1 MSLESGVRHFVH
13 ALLAGGIG
21 IRSGETFVIDG
32 RSESVSAAAI
42 AELISSG
49 ALDGDG
55 RSCRA
60 NIETRGW
67 LRRAHLGSEA
77 FGRQH
82 RTLTGGAEGPQVN
95 VLESPLARLAASS
108 GTSEAFL
115 ARHHIEAG
123 ERVRRLAERAQL
135 QPRLTMTYAASRMP
149 GANQNSAVEMS
160 DLAADARRDL
170 AAIYRQLPPDC
181 AGVVVDVCGLLK
193 GLQQVERER
202 GWPRRSAK
210 LVLRI
215 GLEQLAQQF
224 GLAPFARG
232 REHAA
237 SRGWMGDGAR
247 PLRFE

>member
-1 MSLESGVRHFVH
+1 MSHDSGVRRFVH
-13 ALLAGGIG
+13 ALLVGGVG
-21 IRSGETFVIDG
+21 VRRSETYLVDG
-32 RSESVSAAAI
+32 RSEAAPASVV

-60 NIETRGW
+60 NAQTRGW
-67 LRRAHLGSEA
+67 LRRAHLGAEGFGQQHRRLTEGA
-77 FGRQH
+77 DGRQIN
-82 RTLTGGAEGPQVN
+82 L
-95 VLESPLARLAASS
+95 LESPLARLAAAS

-115 ARHHIEAG
+115 ASHHVEAG
-123 ERVRRLAERAQL
+123 ERVRRLVERAQL
-135 QPRLTMTYAASRMP
+135 QPRLTMTYAASRP
-149 GANQNSAVEMS
+149 AGANQNSAAEIS
-160 DLAADARRDL
+160 ELAADARRDL
-170 AAIYRQLPPDC
+170 ASIYRLLPPDC

-224 GLAPFARG
+224 GVTPFARG
-232 REHAA
+232 LQQTAT
-237 SRGWMGDGAR
+237 RGWLGEGAK